1 MKKLIDPVQLK
12 DLGKHLVVIVLLAVT
27 AILYFNPL
35 LTGKVLLQSDI
46 QQYKSMSRQIAE
58 QRESNP
64 KEEAYWIDNAFL
76 GMPTYQLGAQYPADF
91 LQPFYYITRVLPRP
105 ANLLFLYLLGA
116 YILFSVLGIKR
127 FYASF
132 GAFAFGFSTYLLII
146 LQVGHNT
153 KAEAIGYFPLV
164 LAGFLLL
171 VQDKRLKG
179 WLLSVLALGMQI
191 RANHYQMTY
200 YLLLLLLV
208 MGLVYLWEA
217 YKNKKLPSYFQ
228 QMGLFSL
235 AGLLAIGLNATPL
248 LATQEYA
255 NYSTR
260 GPSEL
265 KVELD
270 GSPKTQAKGL
280 DYEYITQYSYGL
292 FESFSLIFPRIQG
305 GGSRED
311 LGVDSPLYSYLI
323 RAGASRQQAQAFV
336 SSVPT
341 YWGDQPILEAPAYIG
356 ISLFFLAI
364 IGFRSSRGPLRKSL
378 LIAIVLSLVL
388 SWGKNIPWFTHF
400 LIDYFPLYNKFRA
413 VSSAQVILELCVP
426 ILAIWGFTNFA
437 KKETSERHKILLES
451 SILLGGIVVSMFLF
465 KGMLS
470 FQGPIDSYL
479 RQGYGNEILQQI
491 IVARKAIYTEDL
503 LRALFFCGGIG
514 ALLVAWNYQ
523 KIKKELALSLI
534 FLLVVADL
542 MQIALRYQNQ
552 DLFVRKSVVNNAF
565 TPSSIDQTILQDKS
579 RYRVYDSDAQLSNAR
594 TANFHRALGGYHGA
608 KPRRLQEVMDYF
620 RIHRAE
626 SILNM
631 LNVKYVLYQEEG
643 EKKVLINPE
652 AQGIAWPVDSLAVV
666 PDAFSELN
674 NLKTIDLSR
683 KATIQSNRMPSDLI
697 LPKRI
702 DSTFQIRLKSEKPT
716 DLRYQYQA
724 AESQFVVFS
733 EAFYQ
738 NGWKAYIDNE
748 EVPIYRVNYLLRAAW
763 LPSDSS
769 EIRFVFDPPIV
780 RLGTQLR
787 WGTLLLFLICLSGG
801 LFYTKKTSR

>member
-1 MKKLIDPVQLK
+1 MKKLIDPMQLK
-12 DLGKHLVVIVLLAVT
+12 DLGKHLVVIALLAVA

-46 QQYKSMSRQIAE
+46 QQYKSMSRQMAE
-58 QRESNP
+58 Q
-64 KEEAYWIDNAFL
+64 KEAKPEEETYWIDNAFL
-76 GMPTYQLGAQYPADF
+76 GMPTYQLGARYPADF

-105 ANLLFLYLLGA
+105 ANLLFLYLVGA
-116 YILFSVLGIKR
+116 YILFTVLGIKR
-127 FYASF
+127 FYAFF

-171 VQDKRLKG
+171 LQDKRLKG

-217 YKNKKLPSYFQ
+217 RKNNQLPSFVQ
-228 QMGLFSL
+228 QMSLFSL
-235 AGLLAIGLNATPL
+235 AGLLALGLNATPL
-248 LATQEYA
+248 MATKEYA
-255 NYSTR
+255 NFSTR

-265 KVELD
+265 KVALD
-270 GSPKTQAKGL
+270 GSPKAQTAGL

-311 LGVDSPLYSYLI
+311 LGVDSDLYTYLI
-323 RAGASRQQAQAFV
+323 RAGASRQQAQSFV

-356 ISLFFLAI
+356 VSLFFLAL
-364 IGFRSSRGPLRKSL
+364 IGFRSSKGPLRKSL
-378 LIAIVLSLVL
+378 LIAIVLSLLL
-388 SWGKNIPWFTHF
+388 SWGKNIPWLTHF

-426 ILAIWGFTNFA
+426 ILAIWGLSNFV
-437 KKETSERHKILLES
+437 KKESSERQKILLQS
-451 SILLGGIVVSMFLF
+451 GLVFGGLLVSMFLF
-465 KGMLS
+465 KGMLT

-491 IVARKAIYTEDL
+491 VAARKAIYTEDL

-514 ALLVAWNYQ
+514 VLLGAWNYQ
-523 KIKKELALSLI
+523 KLKKEFALGLL
-534 FLLVVADL
+534 FVLVVADL
-542 MQIALRYQNQ
+542 MQVALRYQNQ
-552 DLFVRKSVVNNAF
+552 DLFVRKSVVNTAF
-565 TPSSIDQTILQDKS
+565 TPTSVDQTILQDKS

-608 KPRRLQEVMDYF
+608 KPRRLQEVMDF
-620 RIHRAE
+620 FKIHRAE

-643 EKKVLINPE
+643 EKKVLINPK
-652 AQGIAWPVDSLAVV
+652 AQGIAWPVDSLAIVD
-666 PDAFSELN
+666 DAFSELN
-674 NLKTIDLSR
+674 NLKTLDLSR
-683 KATIQSNRMPSDLI
+683 NATIQSNRLPSDFR
-697 LPKRI
+697 LPKTI
-702 DSTFQIRLKSEKPT
+702 DSTFQIRLVDDKPS

-724 AESQFVVFS
+724 GESQFVVFS

-738 NGWKAYIDNE
+738 NGWKAYIDDT

-769 EIRFVFDPPIV
+769 EIRFVFNPPIV
-780 RLGTQLR
+780 RQGTQFR
-787 WGTLLLFLICLSGG
+787 WGSLLLFFICLSGG
-801 LFYTKKTSR
+801 LLYTKKTSR